1 MCTNLTVFLKEENE
15 VVDMCTHF
23 MFFFRR
29 RKIADMCPN
38 FLFFFSGGECRHVY

>member
-1 MCTNLTVFLKEENE
+1 MCTNLTVFLLEENE

-23 MFFFRR
+23 MFVFFRR

-38 FLFFFSGGECRHVY
+38 VMFFSGSECRHVY